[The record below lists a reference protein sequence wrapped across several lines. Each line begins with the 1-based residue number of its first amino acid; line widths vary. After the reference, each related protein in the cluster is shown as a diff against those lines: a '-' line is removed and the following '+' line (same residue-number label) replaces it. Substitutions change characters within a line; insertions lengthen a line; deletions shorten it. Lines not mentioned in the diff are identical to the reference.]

1 MEHLVAFLHDAIW
14 ALAIILV
21 LAVIGF
27 ISIIRWIV
35 GLFRKGEQEVETGVR
50 NVEESV
56 HRH

>member
-56 HRH
+56 HHH